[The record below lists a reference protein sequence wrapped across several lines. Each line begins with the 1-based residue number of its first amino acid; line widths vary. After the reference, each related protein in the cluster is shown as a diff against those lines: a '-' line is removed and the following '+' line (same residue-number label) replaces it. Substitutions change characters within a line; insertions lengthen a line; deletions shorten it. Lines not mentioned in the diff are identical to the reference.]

1 MKVLAIH
8 DVDDV
13 EHWFSSTKRSEF
25 FEARGMSGT
34 AFRSPDGGNT
44 VAVLIDTPDMDT
56 LQAAMATPEAAAAM
70 EHDGVKAD
78 TLRLLLDT

>member
-13 EHWFSSTKRSEF
+13 EHWFTSEKRSEF
-25 FEARGMSGT
+25 FDARGMSAT

-44 VAVLIDTPDMDT
+44 VAVVIETPDMDA
-56 LQAAMATPEAAAAM
+56 LQAALATPEAAAAM
-70 EHDGVKAD
+70 EHDGVKAE
-78 TLRLLLDT
+78 TLRLFVDE